1 MSFIDLENI
10 MLPFESKR
18 ETVILCDVSNK
29 TGLHHW
35 LTHTIVILSSVPTN
49 NHSSTDKTHEREVVL
64 QWSLNA
70 GQLQSEEMCL

>member
-1 MSFIDLENI
+1 

-18 ETVILCDVSNK
+18 ETVVLCDVSNK

-35 LTHTIVILSSVPTN
+35 LKHTHTIVILSSVPTN

-64 QWSLNA
+64 QRSLSV